1 MPIWLAGGCNVL
13 VRKFDPEAFANML
26 ERFGGFT
33 FAVPTM
39 LSDMVA
45 QGTRKRN
52 FAKLRGIMVSGAPI
66 RPATALQARDFFGDV
81 LYQLYGQT
89 ESVPVAGM
97 SPREWF
103 SEVEGS
109 EPLLSVGKIM
119 PYSAIEIRDENNQP
133 LPPGEIGEIA
143 LQCEGQITEIMNE
156 PELTRQRL
164 VDGWVLSGDIGK
176 IDENGYVYLTDRKDD
191 MIISG
196 GFNIWPTEL
205 ENVISNLKG
214 VREVAVVA
222 APHERW
228 GEVPVAVV
236 VLNDGAQVSEDD
248 IVEACKVQLGSYK
261 RPGSVVLRE
270 EPLPRTPVGKIQRKS
285 VRDQFWNDPSGR
297 KISGA

>member
-1 MPIWLAGGCNVL
+1 
-13 VRKFDPEAFANML
+13 
-26 ERFGGFT
+26 
-33 FAVPTM
+33 
-39 LSDMVA
+39 
-45 QGTRKRN
+45 
-52 FAKLRGIMVSGAPI
+52 
-66 RPATALQARDFFGDV
+66 
-81 LYQLYGQT
+81 
-89 ESVPVAGM
+89 M

-270 EPLPRTPVGKIQRKS
+270 AFARTPVGKISGSLLGTSSGMILLVARSAEPEVPSRVRSLGGRVRLILGFGTRAARKGVMRTNLS
-285 VRDQFWNDPSGR
+285 VPRESYRCHQKLRAYQILWQFVTDFDTTLFVKRDACWVETNLLSR
-297 KISGA
+297 KEAGTLPAIL